1 MRSFILSKSS
11 NTNNHNSLNGS
22 QNPAPIDNDTG
33 CDGEFTDPLAAT
45 TAVPSTEVGETT
57 ELSNVENSLTPSC
70 INQVEDTT
78 SWEQENEATPINVST
93 EVPSAR
99 VYQNPPS
106 DLAVAPTES
115 PTQPKI
121 MFPSR
126 KFGMGRPRSF
136 NGDWYK
142 SYQWLEYSIERDAA
156 FCFPCRML
164 GATDAKVHLQ

>member
-1 MRSFILSKSS
+1 M
-11 NTNNHNSLNGS
+11 LNGS

-33 CDGEFTDPLAAT
+33 YNSEFTDPLAA
-45 TAVPSTEVGETT
+45 VPSAEVGETI

-70 INQVEDTT
+70 IDWVKDTT
-78 SWEQENEATPINVST
+78 SWEQENEVTPINVST

-99 VYQNPPS
+99 VYQNPPF

-126 KFGMGRPRSF
+126 KFGMGRPCSF
-136 NGDWYK
+136 SGDWYK
-142 SYQWLEYSIERDAA
+142 IVLCDVSKKYRYCDNFCLSHQTSISI
-156 FCFPCRML
+156 L
-164 GATDAKVHLQ
+164 